1 MSSGSLEE
9 KFGLEPVDENDLE
22 NIGQPIEEPENVITP
37 EDLPSGQQGDNTPE
51 LEGDKTPTGDE
62 EPAGEGDTISKTF
75 EEMFA
80 EKYGEDFEVVKKE
93 DYSSLKEKAE
103 RERLEDLFSEDSL
116 NLLKDVASSGL
127 DWNKIK
133 DIAEIQTLDVSSLSP
148 LEAIAKSLQ
157 IKEGLTQEEIN
168 LELREF
174 KKLDKI
180 DLEDLDEDEKDEFYA
195 KKARLGRLEREAKK
209 FLDSQKD
216 SDSYKLPSF
225 AKQQQ
230 ASEEALKSQQEEL
243 QSLKNR
249 YESEV
254 SEFLQDKSSLSLDLG
269 EENKFDYNL
278 TEDQKSEVHKVMNNI
293 NNLHTLFIT
302 DKGVDYQ
309 KMMNFIAGGL
319 FSTDL
324 VKSSYNSA
332 ANKGEENAVKNMNN
346 VTLGSKGKSGKTS
359 NEGSLLQQLVEFNNK

>member
-1 MSSGSLEE
+1 MSSSSLEE
-9 KFGLEPVDENDLE
+9 KFGLEPVDENDLQE
-22 NIGQPIEEPENVITP
+22 LGQPLEEPENVITA
-37 EDLPSGQQGDNTPE
+37 EDLETGQQAEGSQESAE
-51 LEGDKTPTGDE
+51 LGDKPE
-62 EPAGEGDTISKTF
+62 EGVTEGDTISKTF

-93 DYSSLKEKAE
+93 EYSSLKEKAE
-103 RERLEDLFSEDSL
+103 KERLEDLFNPESL
-116 NLLKDVASSGL
+116 DLLKNVASSGL

-133 DIAEIQTLDVSSLSP
+133 DIADIQTLDVESLSP
-148 LEAIAKSLQ
+148 LESIAKSLQ

-174 KKLDKI
+174 KKLEKV

-216 SDSYKLPSF
+216 SEDYKLPSF

-230 ASEEALKSQQEEL
+230 ASEEALKQQQDEFEK
-243 QSLKNR
+243 LKGQ

-254 SEFLQDKSSLSLDLG
+254 SEFLKEKSSLSLDLG
-269 EENKFDYNL
+269 EENKFDFNL
-278 TEDQKSEVHKVMNNI
+278 TEDQKAEVHKAMNNI
-293 NNLHTLFIT
+293 NSLHTLFIT

-332 ANKGEENAVKNMNN
+332 TNKGEENAVKNMNN
-346 VTLGSKGKSGKTS
+346 VTLGNKGKSGKSGT
-359 NEGSLLQQLVEFNNK
+359 EGSLLQQLVQFNNK